1 MMQTAV
7 TGLTSREVDERT
19 AAGKVNVTVRK
30 GQRTV
35 GQIVRAHT
43 LTYFNFINIVLGV
56 LIFTTGQYKNLLFLG
71 VIILNSLIGIVQE
84 LRVKQL
90 IDKLT
95 VITASKVTVIRNSA
109 DAVIPIDQI
118 VVDDIV
124 RLSVGDQIVTD
135 GKVLKSEGL
144 EINESML
151 TGESK
156 PVHKKYGD
164 PLLSGS
170 FIVAGTGLEKVEKVG
185 NECYAA
191 QLVEKAQVKHRASSE
206 MQVTI
211 GRIIKV
217 VSVAIIPLGFF
228 LYRSQILASANDP
241 ANAIVR
247 TCSGV
252 LSMIPEG
259 LVLLT
264 SVSFIIGVGRLAMKK
279 ALVQEME
286 SIEALARVTVL
297 CTDKTGTITTG
308 NLQVMETVPF
318 AGMTEDQIK
327 EIMSAMNGAFDDTN
341 VTQDALVKYFGKSS
355 AWMISDR
362 IPFSSS
368 RKYRAA
374 AFGTQGSYV
383 LGAPEF
389 LVHDNQKLLDLI
401 DNYSDQGYRVLL
413 LGKCSNISSADDSV
427 TGVSPLAAIVISDII
442 KTDAAET
449 FRYFTDAKVAVKV
462 ISGDN
467 PRTVSAVAVKA
478 GVQDAE
484 KYVDATTLP
493 STVPE
498 LQKVISKYTVFGRV
512 KPEQKQLFV
521 KAWQANGETVGMV
534 GDGVNDVLAI
544 KDADCGIAMAN
555 GSEAAKQAAHIV
567 LLDSNFASM
576 QDIVKEGRTIIANI
590 ERVSSLYLTKTIYA
604 TIMCLIFILLK
615 TDYPF
620 TTLQIGL
627 INVTAIGIPSFL
639 LTFEQKE
646 EVYIGGFLQ
655 HVLRVAV
662 PAAFTMVCMMMAV
675 QLLRFLFGWDM
686 YIYATFSIML
696 GGLVGMLVVLQ
707 VLWPMNAYHR
717 FIFGACV
724 GVFVLAILFLPH
736 FYDMQPIWMWWS
748 LLLIPLGLL
757 TLWLIALF
765 SKLANRFTDW
775 FLMERERRKAA
786 KAKMPVKESKKPKY
800 YE

>member
-1 MMQTAV
+1 MQTAM
-7 TGLTSREVDERT
+7 TGLTDKE
-19 AAGKVNVTVRK
+19 AADRAATGKVNVTIKK

-56 LIFTTGQYKNLLFLG
+56 LIFLTGQYKNLLFLG
-71 VIILNSLIGIVQE
+71 VIIFNSAIGIVQE

-95 VITASKVTVIRNSA
+95 VITASKATVIRSGN
-109 DAVIPIDQI
+109 DKEIPIDQI
-118 VVDDIV
+118 VVDDLV
-124 RLSVGDQIVTD
+124 HLSVGDQIVTD
-135 GKVLKSEGL
+135 GKVMKSEGL
-144 EINESML
+144 EVNESML
-151 TGESK
+151 TGESI
-156 PVHKKYGD
+156 PVHKNYGD
-164 PLLSGS
+164 SLYSGS

-191 QLVEKAQVKHRASSE
+191 QIVEKASVKHRASSE
-206 MQVTI
+206 MQLTI

-217 VSVAIIPLGFF
+217 VSIAIIPLGLL
-228 LYRSQILASANDP
+228 LYRSQVHASPTDI

-264 SVSFIIGVGRLAMKK
+264 SVSFIIGVGRLAMKN

-308 NLQVMETVPF
+308 NLQVTETIPL
-318 AGMTEDQIK
+318 ADMDEDHIR
-327 EIMSAMNGAFDDTN
+327 EVMAAMNGAFSDVN
-341 VTQDALVKYFGKSS
+341 VTQDALIKYFGKKND
-355 AWMISDR
+355 WPISDS
-362 IPFSSS
+362 IPFSSA
-368 RKYRAA
+368 RKFRAA
-374 AFGTQGSYV
+374 AFGDNGSYA

-389 LVHDNQKLLDLI
+389 LVKDNQKILDMI
-401 DNYSDQGYRVLL
+401 DDYSDQGYRVLL
-413 LGKCSNISSADDSV
+413 LGKCAAISSADDSV
-427 TGVSPLAAIVISDII
+427 SSVKPVAAIVISDII

-449 FRYFTDAKVAVKV
+449 FKYFADAKVAVKV

-478 GVQDAE
+478 GVENGD
-484 KYVDATTLP
+484 KYIDATTLP
-493 STVPE
+493 NTLPE
-498 LQKVISKYTVFGRV
+498 LQKVISNYTVFGRV

-555 GSEAAKQAAHIV
+555 GSEAAKQSAHIV
-567 LLDSNFASM
+567 LLNSNFASM

-604 TIMCLIFILLK
+604 SIMCLIFILLK

-646 EVYIGGFLQ
+646 KVYIGGFLN

-662 PAAFTMVCMMMAV
+662 PSAFTMVVMMMVV
-675 QLLRFLFGWDM
+675 QILRFAFGWNM
-686 YIYATFSIML
+686 EIYATFSIML

-707 VLWPMNAYHR
+707 VLWPMNPYHC
-717 FIFGACV
+717 FIFGSGA
-724 GVFVLAILFLPH
+724 GVFILAIIFLPH
-736 FYDMQPIWMWWS
+736 FYDMAPIGMWWS
-748 LLLIPLGLL
+748 LLLIPLGAL
-757 TLWLIALF
+757 TLWLIVEF

-775 FLMERERRKAA
+775 FLAEQKRVRAIRK
-786 KAKMPVKESKKPKY
+786 KRPPEEPKKPKY
-800 YE
+800 YQ